1 MLTHVEI
8 KGYKSLKD
16 VSLDMNGLTVLIGP
30 NGSGKS
36 NFLDVFALMPEA
48 AHGRLSSGIVRRGNM
63 DACLFKGAT
72 GGFLFQFDFDTLEQ
86 EKVGVRYELQIEEV
100 FAGFSGVYR
109 EVVLVRSTSSNSSF
123 APRVQANLANDDV
136 LFYDAPSYTNAT
148 RKNLET
154 DDELVIF
161 QVKDRTTYPTPYEL
175 LRELQGWTCYTPL
188 DVGPQSLLRLPQTI
202 QQGMDL
208 LPDGSNLF
216 SVLQNIQNK
225 SPGIWGEVC
234 EILANFYEG
243 FRDMTF
249 PNEGGDGKILLRWWE
264 HPFEKKYNFS
274 VNLLSDG
281 TLRLL
286 VLLAILKTPTPPPLI
301 CIEEPELGLHPDWI
315 KLVAELLEEAATRTQ
330 IIVTTHSPTLVSHVQ
345 PKHVVVVEKEDG
357 ATYLERLSAEKL
369 SAWLEEFQLGDL
381 WLAGHL
387 GGRP

>member
-16 VSLDMNGLTVLIGP
+16 ASLDMNGLTVLIGP

-36 NFLDVFALMPEA
+36 NFLDVFKLMSEA
-48 AHGRLSSGIVRRGNM
+48 GHGRLREGLIQRGEVLFTGSGKGFSFSFEFILEGKTLQYELLWDSWLSINKEILQAKAGKELFVKRGT
-63 DACLFKGAT
+63 DKSLFYNRHYS
-72 GGFLFQFDFDTLEQ
+72 EPQ
-86 EKVGVRYELQIEEV
+86 EKPL
-100 FAGFSGVYR
+100 
-109 EVVLVRSTSSNSSF
+109 
-123 APRVQANLANDDV
+123 
-136 LFYDAPSYTNAT
+136 
-148 RKNLET
+148 
-154 DDELVIF
+154 DDETELAIF
-161 QVKDRTTYPTPYEL
+161 QVKDKGGYAIPYIL
-175 LRELQGWTCYTPL
+175 LRELHEWITYMSV
-188 DVGPQSLLRLPQTI
+188 DVGTTSNLRLPQLFRK
-202 QQGMDL
+202 DKDVHL

-216 SVLQNIQNK
+216 SVLNTIQQEE
-225 SPGIWGEVC
+225 PAVWEGIQ
-234 EILANFYEG
+234 EILQSIYPD
-243 FRDMTF
+243 FRYMTF
-249 PNEGGDGKILLRWWE
+249 PSEGGEGKILLRWWE
-264 HPFEKKYNFS
+264 SPFEKSHSFS
-274 VNLLSDG
+274 ANVLSDG

-286 VLLAILKTPTPPPLI
+286 CLLAILKTPKPPPLI